1 VTAQN
6 RTPNQPWWL
15 VIAISFI
22 SVAVIVAERKD
33 KLLTGIET
41 IFECSMQGMYSVL
54 FGMGTIIGVIAEIVV
69 ITTAVS

>member
-1 VTAQN
+1 M
-6 RTPNQPWWL
+6 
-15 VIAISFI
+15 
-22 SVAVIVAERKD
+22 AERKD